1 MAKQSVQSVD
11 QSLHH
16 LAYVSGVVDAYT
28 RTREY
33 LENCVERRELD
44 DTSIRALQFV
54 IDFLDAEI
62 QYAESRKESLEG

>member
-1 MAKQSVQSVD
+1 MTMAKETVNEE
-11 QSLHH
+11 HKKI
-16 LAYVSGVVDAYT
+16 AYLYGVLDGYM

-54 IDFLDAEI
+54 IDFLNAEVE
-62 QYAESRKESLEG
+62 YAEARKESLEG

>member
-1 MAKQSVQSVD
+1 MAKEIVNEE
-11 QSLHH
+11 HKKI
-16 LAYVSGVVDAYT
+16 AYLYGVLDGYT

-54 IDFLDAEI
+54 IDFLNAEVE
-62 QYAESRKESLEG
+62 YAEARKESLEG